1 MPIGN
6 KKLRKEKGSALLY
19 ALVILSAGAIIMVSS
34 VQYIT
39 AQIKYSFYQKA
50 SEEALRIAE
59 AGGQF
64 YGWYLTKNT
73 VGKSWEEI
81 YAFLTEET
89 LLGRATGGTEIAY
102 KNLENEI
109 IGSYILQVDKMPAKG
124 STVIEVSVIGK
135 VKESPLVERKLKFQY
150 RLPTWCEYA
159 VLTNEQAVYDAQTQ
173 IYGRIFSNEGVHFDG
188 VAHGGILSAKET
200 YHDTETDMEKPGVW
214 TSWVNEYNSDLASQV
229 FLAGKK
235 YPSLPKDFSDID
247 ENLSLLKTVAE
258 NESTYFDNA
267 GAGRYL
273 VLRGDKFD
281 IRQVVSRDAN
291 NEPIFAEE
299 NAWSLDNDLPDEGV
313 IFVENNLWVEG
324 ELGETNS
331 GRRLTVVAANL
342 AAGEK
347 ANVFIGEDIIY
358 GDSSQEG
365 NTALGIIAQ
374 KDIEIIKDSPDSLR
388 IDGALLAVEG
398 QIGREDYSR
407 ECECDAEA
415 CEDHKDT
422 ITFWG
427 SLISQKPYKFSQT
440 DSCHGE
446 TGYATEIIYFDN
458 KLTHNPPPY
467 FPGEKQYRL
476 DFWGE
481 I

>member
-1 MPIGN
+1 
-6 KKLRKEKGSALLY
+6 
-19 ALVILSAGAIIMVSS
+19 MVSS

-39 AQIKYSFYQKA
+39 AQIKYSFFQKA

-64 YGWYLTKNT
+64 YEWYLNKNIE
-73 VGKSWEEI
+73 GKSLAEI
-81 YAFLTEET
+81 YAFLEEET
-89 LLGRATGGTEIAY
+89 LLGEATGGTEIAY

-109 IGSYILQVDKMPAKG
+109 SGSYILQVEKMPTKG
-124 STVIEVSVIGK
+124 STIIEVNISGK
-135 VKESPLVERKLKFQY
+135 VKENSSVERKLKFQY
-150 RLPTWCEYA
+150 RLPAWCEYA
-159 VLTNEQAVYDAQTQ
+159 VLTDEQAAYDAQTQ
-173 IYGRIFSNEGVHFDG
+173 IFGRIFSNVGVHFDG
-188 VAHGGILSAKET
+188 VAHGGVLSAKET
-200 YHDTETDMEKPGVW
+200 YHDAETDTEKPGVW
-214 TSWVNEYNSDLASQV
+214 TSWANEYNSDLASQV

-235 YPSLPKDFSDID
+235 YPALLKNFSAVSESL
-247 ENLSLLKTVAE
+247 NLLKTVAE
-258 NESTYFDNA
+258 NEGTYFDNT
-267 GAGRYL
+267 GAGKYL

-299 NAWSLDNDLPDEGV
+299 NAWSLDNDLPDDGV
-313 IFVENNLWVEG
+313 IFVENDLWIEG
-324 ELGETNS
+324 ELGEANS

-342 AAGEK
+342 ASGEK

-358 GDSSQEG
+358 GDNSEG
-365 NTALGIIAQ
+365 ENTALGIIAQ

-388 IDGALLAVEG
+388 IEGALLAAEG
-398 QIGREDYSR
+398 QIGRADYSQ
-407 ECECDAEA
+407 ECECDAQI
-415 CEDHKDT
+415 CEDHKNT

-446 TGYATEIIYFDN
+446 TGYATENIYFDER
-458 KLTHNPPPY
+458 LTRNPPPY